1 MAFNFK
7 EILTNL
13 IIEDSRYDVLMKKYT
28 QPKKKGKK
36 AQMDKELLK
45 SLMLADP
52 TTKYEGAN
60 TADEDTREVE
70 KVGAY
75 TNWLVK
81 QWLGL
86 QQKADAE
93 HEYGT
98 PEWTQKLERLQE
110 LFMKTFIR

>member
-28 QPKKKGKK
+28 EPKKKGKK

-45 SLMLADP
+45 TLMLADP
-52 TTKYEGAN
+52 TTKSEGAN

-93 HEYGT
+93 HDYGT
-98 PEWTQKLERLQE
+98 PEWTQ
-110 LFMKTFIR
+110 